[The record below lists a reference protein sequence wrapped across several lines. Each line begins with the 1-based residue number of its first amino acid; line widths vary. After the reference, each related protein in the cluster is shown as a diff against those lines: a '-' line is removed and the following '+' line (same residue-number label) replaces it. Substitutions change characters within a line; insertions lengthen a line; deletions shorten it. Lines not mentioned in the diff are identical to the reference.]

1 METPTPP
8 TKKGLGPFAWVGI
21 GCGGLLLLLVILGVV
36 GGIWL
41 KPMFTK
47 FAADA
52 QSNPTRAAASLTVS
66 MSGGQLEMVAED
78 DVNKRYTLRQK
89 NSGSLMTIYWDAR
102 QKKAVTIK
110 GDFSAIPADA
120 QPPPSSEPAPK

>member
-1 METPTPP
+1 METPAPP
-8 TKKGLGPFAWVGI
+8 PKKGLGVLAWLGI
-21 GCGGLLLLLVILGVV
+21 GCGGLMVLSLILVVV

-41 KPMFTK
+41 KPTFQK
-47 FAADA
+47 FVADA
-52 QSNPTRAAASLTVS
+52 QTNPTRATASMTVS
-66 MSGGQLEMVAED
+66 MSAGQFTMVAED

-89 NSGSLMTIYWDAR
+89 INGDLMTIYWDAR
-102 QKKAVTIK
+102 QKKPVTIK